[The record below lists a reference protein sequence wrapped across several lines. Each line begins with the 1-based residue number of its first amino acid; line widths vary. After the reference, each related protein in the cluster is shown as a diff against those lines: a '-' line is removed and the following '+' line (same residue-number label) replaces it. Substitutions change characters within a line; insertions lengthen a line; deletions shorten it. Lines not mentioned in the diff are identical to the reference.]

1 MLLDHLL
8 ACYESLLR
16 LLGVEVEVAAGLGIE
31 ELGIEAGPHL
41 LQHALHALVAV
52 GPSAKSLTEW
62 KTLDFPKS

>member
-8 ACYESLLR
+8 ACYESLR

-31 ELGIEAGPHL
+31 ESDLGIEAGPHL

-52 GPSAKSLTEW
+52 DPSAKSLTW
-62 KTLDFPKS
+62 KILDFRKS